1 MLEEHP
7 TLRMSKAT
15 HEGNSL
21 YMQSPEVLGA
31 DVTAKLNL
39 SIPMFELLKEIPYT
53 TVHAT
58 GIGREQREESVLIEE
73 APCGLQGHR
82 RSPPKMDTAVSS

>member
-21 YMQSPEVLGA
+21 YMQSPEVL
-31 DVTAKLNL
+31 
-39 SIPMFELLKEIPYT
+39 
-53 TVHAT
+53 
-58 GIGREQREESVLIEE
+58 EQMPR
-73 APCGLQGHR
+73 PN
-82 RSPPKMDTAVSS
+82 